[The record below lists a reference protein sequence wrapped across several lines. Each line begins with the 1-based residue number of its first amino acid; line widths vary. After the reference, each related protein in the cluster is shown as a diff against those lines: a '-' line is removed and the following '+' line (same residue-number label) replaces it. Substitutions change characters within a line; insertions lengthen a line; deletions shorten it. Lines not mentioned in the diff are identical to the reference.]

1 MLDKMSDR
9 EKKVTRL
16 AAATFF
22 QNGGTWTD
30 LYLDYVLT
38 FLKNTNVPETEKIWN
53 VCTMVAP
60 MYDSFTVGEFKAAF
74 EKERE
79 RLRVLLIAREEQG
92 IEVEV
97 PEAMG
102 LKEFFACNG
111 RGVVIG

>member
-1 MLDKMSDR
+1 MLENMNEI

-22 QNGGTWTD
+22 QNGGTWAD

-38 FLKNTNVPETEKIWN
+38 FLENTNVPETEKVWN

-60 MYDSFTVGEFKAAF
+60 MYDGLTVGEFRASF

-79 RLRVLLIAREEQG
+79 RLRALLIAREEQG
-92 IEVEV
+92 IKVEV